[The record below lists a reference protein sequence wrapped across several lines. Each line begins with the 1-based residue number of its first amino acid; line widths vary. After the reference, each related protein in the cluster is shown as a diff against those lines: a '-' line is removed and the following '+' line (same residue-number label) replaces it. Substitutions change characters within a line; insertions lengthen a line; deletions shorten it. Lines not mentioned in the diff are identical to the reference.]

1 MGKTSDAFL
10 NILIYIFPLSEV
22 VQKSLEERK
31 KKREDLEI
39 LKEMEMEVLRLK
51 VKEIESRGEKLLCSS
66 NDFLKI
72 IIIIIFHIP
81 VCEELT
87 DACFTKELCGNP
99 TVIRV

>member
-22 VQKSLEERK
+22 VQKSLEDRK
-31 KKREDLEI
+31 KKRDDLEI

-72 IIIIIFHIP
+72 IIIIIFSYSS
-81 VCEELT
+81 L
-87 DACFTKELCGNP
+87 
-99 TVIRV
+99 